1 MGSIPTTSNP
11 VTPEMEAAVRRA
23 LAEVLE
29 SPEFRASQKSQAF
42 LRYVV
47 EAVLAG
53 RQEFLKERVIGA
65 EVFGRAPGFE
75 TAGDSIVRVKAT
87 EVRRRLAK
95 YYQDRVEGGLRIE
108 LPTGSYVPVFHIE
121 AEAEAPAPVAVVEKR
136 ERATISRRGLL
147 CGGGAAA
154 AGGALYWQWPG
165 GNEALDRFWAP
176 LVGAAEPVVICASGG
191 PAISA
196 RSRAVVEK
204 LRDRTE
210 RGMMIP
216 AEELTVSR
224 QAQTSWP
231 TVEAIV
237 DVTRVLVEA
246 GKEFQVRVADG
257 MSFDQVRKQPVVVIG
272 IFSNPWAME
281 LTRKLRFSFEAL
293 AGRPGEP
300 GAHLVKDA
308 ERPGTERRVV
318 GVYPTSPMEV
328 DYALVTRLVD
338 AQQDRRVIAIGG
350 ISGLG
355 TRVAA
360 DYATNRRMWEA
371 FARTA
376 PAGWE
381 DRNVQVLLETRI
393 VGDTP
398 SPPTVVST
406 HVW

>member
-1 MGSIPTTSNP
+1 MGGIPTTSNP
-11 VTPEMEAAVRRA
+11 VAPEMEAAVRRA
-23 LAEVLE
+23 LAEILE

-47 EAVLAG
+47 EAALAG
-53 RQEFLKERVIGA
+53 RQESLKERVIGA

-75 TAGDSIVRVKAT
+75 TAGDSLVRVTAP

-95 YYQDRVEGGLRIE
+95 YYQDRGEGGLRIE
-108 LPTGSYVPVFHIE
+108 LPTGSYVPVFHM
-121 AEAEAPAPVAVVEKR
+121 EAEAPAPAAVVEKR
-136 ERATISRRGLL
+136 ERVSRRGLL
-147 CGGGAAA
+147 WGAGAGAVAGAAFWKWP
-154 AGGALYWQWPG
+154 AGG
-165 GNEALDRFWAP
+165 EALDRFWAP

-191 PAISA
+191 PAIAA

-210 RGMMIP
+210 SGLMIP

-224 QAQTSWP
+224 QAHTSWP

-237 DVTRVLVEA
+237 DVTRVLAEA
-246 GKEFQVRVADG
+246 GKEFQVRAADG

-272 IFSNPWAME
+272 IFSNPWAIE
-281 LTRKLRFSFEAL
+281 LTRKLRFSFEAVS
-293 AGRPGEP
+293 GGPGEP

-308 ERPGTERRVV
+308 ERPGAERRVT

-328 DYALVTRLVD
+328 DYALVTRLID

-381 DRNVQVLLETRI
+381 SRTVQVLLETRI

-398 SPPTVVST
+398 SPPTVVAT